1 MCIPHCF
8 VILKNMQWG
17 VRGKQCSGEPAYVG
31 RQVYSQKGSQLI
43 DNQLITLKSAN
54 KFAAT

>member
-1 MCIPHCF
+1 
-8 VILKNMQWG
+8 MQWG